1 MQFLSNEKDKLST
14 KLSAAFKLLE
24 SNGLLDQLSEKTP
37 NAMASTTTTKNFTSS
52 SNKSSSGTKIN
63 KQYVSAYNTGAA
75 PAAVTTTTTT
85 TTTAGNSLLSS
96 ALADCTNDLKTT
108 QHCGSDDKLTG
119 QASSRNS
126 KYAPNTG
133 SPTTTTTTIMPI
145 KSLTTTIARTQLQPV
160 ADSDTNKTNDNS
172 STTRITPIQVATPIQ
187 CANTAEI
194 NVLLNS
200 GQLDQQSIARIIS
213 ANASEQIGQAVVSTA
228 SEVQP
233 VASPLDTKA
242 ADLIPGLL
250 IPSIRS
256 KIIILEEGI
265 KVDAAEER
273 AEHRDMPRD
282 R

>member
-1 MQFLSNEKDKLST
+1 
-14 KLSAAFKLLE
+14 
-24 SNGLLDQLSEKTP
+24 
-37 NAMASTTTTKNFTSS
+37 MASTTTTKNFTSS

-75 PAAVTTTTTT
+75 PAAVTTTTT

-133 SPTTTTTTIMPI
+133 SPTTTTIMPI

-172 STTRITPIQVATPIQ
+172 STTRITPIQGATPIQ

-273 AEHRDMPRD
+273 AEHRDMARD